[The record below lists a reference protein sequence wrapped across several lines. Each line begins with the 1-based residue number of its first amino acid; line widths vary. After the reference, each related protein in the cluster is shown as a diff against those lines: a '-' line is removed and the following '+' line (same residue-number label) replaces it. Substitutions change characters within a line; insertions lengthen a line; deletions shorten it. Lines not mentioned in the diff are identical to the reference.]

1 MRTTLILLP
10 LLLTATPAFA
20 QEAPPSVQLPKE
32 LTDPQSA
39 MKLAMKLQGLSNAL
53 LNVKVGELNAV
64 INGREATARE
74 RELTVRDLIHRK
86 DPNFEMHMQ
95 QKMAT
100 VGPKVLHTMQTLQ
113 HTLPQVMRDVNDAQR
128 SIDRAV
134 SNMPDPTYPV
144 R

>member
-1 MRTTLILLP
+1 MRKTLILLP

-20 QEAPPSVQLPKE
+20 QEAPPSVKLPKE

-53 LNVKVGELNAV
+53 LNVKVGELNAA
-64 INGREATARE
+64 INGHEATERE
-74 RELTVRDLIHRK
+74 RNLTVRDLVHKK

-113 HTLPQVMRDVNDAQR
+113 RTLPQVMHDVDEAQK

-134 SNMPDPTYPV
+134 SNLPDPTYPV